1 MRQWEGFMRRLM
13 ASPPLPPLVLLPP
26 AALHELSVPACWS
39 PVQLAEQQWAS
50 LSCSTSPFGEA

>member
-1 MRQWEGFMRRLM
+1 MRRLM